1 MAYTKDYEGIASAI
15 ITDAYVFEGEPIE
28 PGIIPSKRFFTHNA
42 CWDTGSEVTMISTR
56 VVEALGLEPFE
67 HTSLMGIG
75 GDEEVGVYLIHLGLP
90 NGYLYR
96 NLIVYASDI
105 DDYDVLIG
113 MNLISQSD
121 FFITNIDGNNH
132 FAFDIPATGKIG

>member
-42 CWDTGSEVTMISTR
+42 CWDTGAEVTMISTR

-121 FFITNIDGNNH
+121 FFITNIGGNNH
-132 FAFDIPATGKIG
+132 FAFDIPATGMIG

>member
-42 CWDTGSEVTMISTR
+42 CWDTGAEVTMISTR
-56 VVEALGLEPFE
+56 VVEALCLEPFE

-121 FFITNIDGNNH
+121 FFITNIGGNNH
-132 FAFDIPATGKIG
+132 FTFDIPATGKVG

>member
-42 CWDTGSEVTMISTR
+42 CWDTGAEVTMISTR

-121 FFITNIDGNNH
+121 FFITNIDGSNH

>member
-1 MAYTKDYEGIASAI
+1 MVYKKDYDGQVSAI
-15 ITDAYVFEGEPIE
+15 ITDAYVFEGKPIE
-28 PGIIPSKRFFTHNA
+28 PGTIPPKRFFTQRA
-42 CWDTGSEVTMISTR
+42 CWDTGAEVTMISTHIA
-56 VVEALGLEPFE
+56 EALGLQPFE

-75 GDEEVGVYLIHLGLP
+75 GDEQVGVYLIHLGLP

-113 MNLISQSD
+113 MNLISESD
-121 FFITNIDGNNH
+121 FFITSIDGHNH
-132 FAFDIPATGKIG
+132 FAFDIPATGKIE

>member
-15 ITDAYVFEGEPIE
+15 IIDAYVFEGEPIE

-42 CWDTGSEVTMISTR
+42 CWDTGAEVTMISTR

-121 FFITNIDGNNH
+121 FFITNIGGNNH
-132 FAFDIPATGKIG
+132 FAFDIPATGMIG

>member
-1 MAYTKDYEGIASAI
+1 MTVLNSRRFCDGIQ
-15 ITDAYVFEGEPIE
+15 
-28 PGIIPSKRFFTHNA
+28 
-42 CWDTGSEVTMISTR
+42 
-56 VVEALGLEPFE
+56 EPFE

-121 FFITNIDGNNH
+121 FFITNIGGNNH
-132 FAFDIPATGKIG
+132 FTFDIPATGKVG

>member
-1 MAYTKDYEGIASAI
+1 MAYMKDYEGIASAI

-28 PGIIPSKRFFTHNA
+28 QGIIPAKRFFTHNA
-42 CWDTGSEVTMISTR
+42 CWDTCAEVTMISTC
-56 VVEALGLEPFE
+56 VVKALGLEPFE
-67 HTSLMGIG
+67 HTSPMGIG

-96 NLIVYASDI
+96 NLIVSASDI

-121 FFITNIDGNNH
+121 FFITNIDGQNH
-132 FAFDIPATGKIG
+132 FAFDIPAKGKIG